1 MSFWEKIKQS
11 FRSFMNGRNGAD
23 HFSMAL
29 LWTGLILYLLS
40 SIIGSIQGSVI
51 WALLSMLLNLAGLAA
66 YVYSIFR
73 VFSRN
78 LDKRRAEN
86 RRYVTMAEKKRTER
100 RQAKVR
106 FQNRK
111 TYKYFK
117 CPGCKAWLRLPRG
130 KGVATIT
137 CSRCHTSFTQKS

>member
-1 MSFWEKIKQS
+1 MV
-11 FRSFMNGRNGAD
+11 
-23 HFSMAL
+23 FSSLIFLYGFFSLSL
-29 LWTGLILYLLS
+29 LAYGLCIYR
-40 SIIGSIQGSVI
+40 
-51 WALLSMLLNLAGLAA
+51 M
-66 YVYSIFR
+66 
-73 VFSRN
+73 FSRN

-117 CPGCKAWLRLPRG
+117 CPGCKAWLRLSRG
-130 KGVATIT
+130 KGVVTIT
-137 CSRCHTSFTQKS
+137 CSRCHTSFTQKA

>member
-1 MSFWEKIKQS
+1 MTFWEKLKQS

-23 HFSMAL
+23 HLSMAL
-29 LWTGLILYLLS
+29 LWTGLICYLL
-40 SIIGSIQGSVI
+40 GSILSSVQGI
-51 WALLSMLLNLAGLAA
+51 FIFPLLGMLLTLAGFAA
-66 YVYSIFR
+66 YCFSIFR
-73 VFSRN
+73 IFSRN
-78 LDKRRAEN
+78 VDKRRAEN

>member
-1 MSFWEKIKQS
+1 MSFWQKIKQS
-11 FRSFMNGRNGAD
+11 LRSFMMGRNGAD
-23 HFSMAL
+23 HLSMAL
-29 LWTGLILYLLS
+29 LWTGLICYLLGG
-40 SIIGSIQGSVI
+40 IVGSIQVSVI
-51 WALLSMLLNLAGLAA
+51 FPLLGMLLNLLGFAA
-66 YVYSIFR
+66 YVYSLFR

-78 LDKRRAEN
+78 VEKRRAEN
-86 RRYVTMAEKKRTER
+86 RRYVTMAEKKKTER

-117 CPGCKAWLRLPRG
+117 CPGCKAWLRLGRG
-130 KGVATIT
+130 KGVVTIT

>member
-11 FRSFMNGRNGAD
+11 FRSFMNGRNGVD

-29 LWTGLILYLLS
+29 LWTGLIVSLISSVLS
-40 SIIGSIQGSVI
+40 SVQGSAI
-51 WALLSMLLNLAGLAA
+51 FAILGLLLHLGGTFA
-66 YVYSIFR
+66 YVFSIFR
-73 VFSRN
+73 IFSRN

-111 TYKYFK
+111 QYKYFK

-130 KGVATIT
+130 TGVATIT
-137 CSRCHTSFTQKS
+137 CSRCHTSFTQKG